1 MNEEMEDEL
10 TKLSEINSKTDY
22 LVVTEEENID
32 EVIPIDLRK
41 ERNTKAY
48 KQKMITDIERIKR
61 F

>member
-10 TKLSEINSKTDY
+10 TELSEINSKTDY
-22 LVVTEEENID
+22 LAVTEEENID